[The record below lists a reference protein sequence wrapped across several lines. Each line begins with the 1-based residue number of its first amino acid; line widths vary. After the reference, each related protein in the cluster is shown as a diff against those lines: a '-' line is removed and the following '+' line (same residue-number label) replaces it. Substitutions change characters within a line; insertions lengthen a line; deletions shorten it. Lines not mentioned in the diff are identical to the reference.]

1 MRQQIAYKIPH
12 CKTNT
17 KQNTVTYV
25 LPKLCNTVIM
35 KNHIDNCMSMDIFKK
50 GNETLHLENI
60 INKKHSGI
68 IQYNSM
74 YE

>member
-1 MRQQIAYKIPH
+1 
-12 CKTNT
+12 
-17 KQNTVTYV
+17 
-25 LPKLCNTVIM
+25 
-35 KNHIDNCMSMDIFKK
+35 MSMDIFKK